1 MKNKGLWRKMLAG
14 CLALT
19 LSLSSSMAAFS
30 TEEEP
35 AAPEEAAVEE
45 IAEAVEEEESYA
57 VEEDDATEEEA
68 VLEAADADVLP
79 DDLIEDPVALSAAE
93 DEEWITITFSTEEGK
108 SRLTGDLGN
117 YITNEYGDYV
127 YAGPSEVTI
136 EVRSGD
142 NVFLGCDAFLN
153 EGFRLAGWST
163 DCC

>member
-19 LSLSSSMAAFS
+19 LSLSSGMAAFS

-57 VEEDDATEEEA
+57 VEEDDAAEEEA
-68 VLEAADADVLP
+68 VLEAAGAEVLP
-79 DDLIEDPVALSAAE
+79 EDLIEDPVALSAAE

-108 SRLTGDLGN
+108 SRLTDALGN
-117 YITNEYGDYV
+117 YITNEFGDYV
-127 YAGPSEVTI
+127 YEGPSEVTV
-136 EVRSGD
+136 EVMPGD
-142 NVFLGCDAFLN
+142 DVFLGITQHRWQLS
-153 EGFRLAGWST
+153 RR
-163 DCC
+163 